1 MGMNGEGWGGHL
13 TALNEI
19 RETVR
24 IPEMRRK
31 QASWKGMAGGP
42 FQLA

>member
-1 MGMNGEGWGGHL
+1 MGRDGEASL